1 MGVEMERKPESQLI
15 FGCHSM
21 IMSLESAQKSYDL
34 NMGEHTG
41 TIVHCYR
48 TRFDVCPMY
57 WGHVMAHNH
66 YGTIGTTSAIRADL
80 AYRTGFLPDLPA
92 GDIHEHHFAC
102 MGSAPFSKMNRP
114 ILVTDRV
121 SDGAKATPTDK
132 LASHD
137 DRLNAALNAIHAMWV
152 QRGRLPLTYDELED
166 RYRSRFKRRQ
176 DFEINV
182 LRGTN
187 TDEQWVTDDRIDEV
201 AAEKEALLMDI
212 AKVAMRQE
220 GR

>member
-1 MGVEMERKPESQLI
+1 MGRSAGRNVLLERAVRGWNADWVVNLDSTDFIHTAGFQALGVEMERKPESQLI

-80 AYRTGFLPDLPA
+80 AY
-92 GDIHEHHFAC
+92 
-102 MGSAPFSKMNRP
+102 
-114 ILVTDRV
+114 
-121 SDGAKATPTDK
+121 
-132 LASHD
+132 
-137 DRLNAALNAIHAMWV
+137 
-152 QRGRLPLTYDELED
+152 
-166 RYRSRFKRRQ
+166 
-176 DFEINV
+176 
-182 LRGTN
+182 
-187 TDEQWVTDDRIDEV
+187 
-201 AAEKEALLMDI
+201 
-212 AKVAMRQE
+212 
-220 GR
+220 